1 VAFDPT
7 KPVHL
12 AVRPFEAACGAD
24 VPNQQTTGFYAHVT
38 CESCVQAC
46 GLVPVDEAELAAIEA
61 GVKLSLPYQR
71 QVPHPRTSA
80 GVVFRLAQEV
90 RRLKRGEFTPNE
102 VDEIRR
108 RLEESG
114 GPGAVWTLADDLR
127 AEQRRHDR

>member
-90 RRLKRGEFTPNE
+90 RRLRRGEFTPGE
-102 VDEIRR
+102 LSELGRHLDGT
-108 RLEESG
+108 L
-114 GPGAVWTLADDLR
+114 GPLTAWADLR